1 MWQRSLFN
9 PAMNRLLTAPSVGAF
24 VGAIEGGIVFRTLTV
39 IDSRSGP
46 WLGGDETTIMIGF
59 VLGLIVG
66 GFAGVVIGIVVA
78 LTKARWLLGLSIG
91 TLAGLL
97 IAAYIFLSGTRDENI
112 LRALGGL
119 SIPCLGSVGLLS
131 AVLTSFSRLKSE

>member
-1 MWQRSLFN
+1 
-9 PAMNRLLTAPSVGAF
+9 MNRLLTAPSVGAF
-24 VGAIEGGIVFRTLTV
+24 VGAIEGGIAFRTLTV

-46 WLGGDETTIMIGF
+46 WLGGNDTSIMIGF

-66 GFAGVVIGIVVA
+66 GFAGVVIGIIVA

-91 TLAGLL
+91 TVAGFM
-97 IAAYIFLSGTRDENI
+97 IAAYIFITGSPDEHI
-112 LRALGGL
+112 LRMLGGL

-131 AVLTSFSRLKSE
+131 AVLTSSSRLKSE

>member
-1 MWQRSLFN
+1 
-9 PAMNRLLTAPSVGAF
+9 MNRLLTAPSVGAF

-46 WLGGDETTIMIGF
+46 WLGGNDTSIMMGL
-59 VLGLIVG
+59 VVGLILG
-66 GFAGVVIGIVVA
+66 GIAGAAIGVIVA
-78 LTKARWLLGLSIG
+78 LSKARWLLGLLIG
-91 TLAGLL
+91 TLAGLM
-97 IAAYIFLSGTRDENI
+97 IAACIFLSGTPDENI

>member
-1 MWQRSLFN
+1 MD
-9 PAMNRLLTAPSVGAF
+9 RLLTAPSVGAF
-24 VGAIEGGIVFRTLTV
+24 VGAVEGGIVFRTLTV

-46 WLGGDETTIMIGF
+46 WLGGNETTIMIGF

-66 GFAGVVIGIVVA
+66 GFAGVVIGIIVA

-91 TLAGLL
+91 TVAGFM
-97 IAAYIFLSGTRDENI
+97 IAAYIIITGSPDEHI
-112 LRALGGL
+112 LRMLGGL